1 VKQSFCKDT
10 DHEVKPGCAISPS
23 KTPLESRKG
32 PKRTLRNAIIILYEV
47 ESEGAAVLQRG
58 HVTLS
63 SKVVLKQSE
72 RSFAEGA

>member
-1 VKQSFCKDT
+1 MK
-10 DHEVKPGCAISPS
+10 
-23 KTPLESRKG
+23 
-32 PKRTLRNAIIILYEV
+32 LRAKV